1 MRFLTY
7 QANTKFAWRP
17 IRLVE
22 LVDGRYEWAW
32 LERVEHVSAS
42 DLIGRKAGFRR
53 VGVTATPL
61 EIGKNA
67 AKIASGQ
74 MVVRPRI

>member
-1 MRFLTY
+1 M
-7 QANTKFAWRP
+7 
-17 IRLVE
+17 E